1 MRIVHY
7 IDQLDTMLAY
17 QESVLASAQQ
27 KLGHE
32 VHIITSEMAKLKT
45 GRNRVGWQGV
55 GTFTYDNVKLH
66 RLPILVA
73 YQRRL
78 MLLKGVQK
86 TLAAIRPEV
95 VHCHNI
101 FYNATAFQL
110 TSWRHVYG
118 YALVFDSHTAYFNSK
133 PNRSAAKRVFHR
145 IFSKLVTAYPRD
157 TAMEI
162 ACVGTQERDFLKRE
176 LGISDDQLRLIHLS
190 VDIDFFRPDQDLR
203 RVYRER
209 LGVNDADKV
218 IIHAGK
224 LGRNKG
230 TDLLVGAAAKVVA
243 SQTASLR
250 LVVAGRA
257 DPMFELTLQ
266 RQAQSL
272 GERVIRLPFLNLD
285 DLVGYFNA
293 ADLGV
298 WPEDPT
304 ISSVQALAC
313 GLPLVLSDDEYSPYI
328 VRPEWGWQISG
339 EESLVSALNQF
350 LCLTSDGITEM
361 RRLAREYA
369 TLRLS
374 SIHEAT
380 DYDAF
385 YRSAMLRQNGR
396 AEKERLAHA

>member
-17 QESVLASAQQ
+17 QESVLARAQQ

-55 GTFTYDNVKLH
+55 GTFTYDNVTLH

-73 YQRRL
+73 YQRRI

-157 TAMEI
+157 TVMEI

-396 AEKERLAHA
+396 AEKEILAHA

>member
-73 YQRRL
+73 YQRRI